1 MNRRVDEELD
11 LLFGT
16 SGAGESLDFEA
27 LETAL
32 RREVLGIAANLVTQ
46 RLNGDKSDQET
57 ATLECCCGQA
67 ARFAGRR
74 TKCFQ
79 TVLGEMRL
87 ERAYYH
93 CGQCGHGFFPRDRSL
108 GLEGQSLSPS
118 VVRMTGVVGALVSF
132 EEGSL
137 LLAELAGLSVSTKQV
152 ERTAEALGEEVAA
165 QERQS
170 TEPDLPAE
178 ETSTLYLGVDGTG
191 LRMRPSELVDRR
203 GKQPDGTA
211 KTREVKLCT
220 VWSAEGRDPKGRP
233 TRDPGS
239 VTYTAAIE
247 SAATRDTDVDV
258 SDFAQRVEREARRRR
273 FHEASRQVVL
283 GDGASWIW
291 NLAGELFPKAIQI
304 VDRFHVKEHLSTVSK
319 EIYGSGSD
327 LATEWAHQRYEELD
341 AGRLDELLQAL
352 QRHKLSCDEARKCIG
367 YIENNR
373 QRMRYLEFHQ
383 QGLCTSTGVVEA
395 GCKNVIGARL
405 KRSGMRW
412 TVQGANAVI
421 ALRCAQLSRNRF
433 EDFWECRAAG

>member
-1 MNRRVDEELD
+1 MNHQIDKEIA
-11 LLFGT
+11 LLLGT
-16 SGAGESLDFEA
+16 SGAGGNLDFEA
-27 LETAL
+27 LEAAL

-46 RLNGDKSDQET
+46 RLNADKSDQESPT
-57 ATLECCCGQA
+57 FACSCGQL

-74 TKCFQ
+74 TKSFQ

-93 CGQCGHGFFPRDRSL
+93 CGQCGQGFFPRDRSF
-108 GLEGQSLSPS
+108 GLEGQSLSPA
-118 VVRMTGVVGALVSF
+118 VVRMAGVVGALVSF

-137 LLAELAGLSVSTKQV
+137 LLAELAGLSVKTKQI

-170 TEPDLPAE
+170 IEPDLSVE
-178 ETSTLYLGVDGTG
+178 EAPTLYLGIDGTG
-191 LRMRPSELVDRR
+191 IRMRPSELVDRR

-233 TRDPGS
+233 IRDPGS

-247 SAATRDTDVDV
+247 SAATRDTDAKV
-258 SDFAQRVEREARRRR
+258 SAFAQRVEREAQRRR
-273 FHEASRQVVL
+273 FYEAPRQVVL
-283 GDGASWIW
+283 GDGAPWIW
-291 NLAGELFPKAIQI
+291 NLADELFPKAIQI
-304 VDRFHVKEHLSTVSK
+304 VDRFHAKEHLSTVSK

-327 LATEWAHQRYEELD
+327 LAKEWARQRYEELD
-341 AGRLDELLQAL
+341 SGKFDDLIEAL
-352 QRHKLSCDEARKCIG
+352 QRHELSCDEARKCIG
-367 YIENNR
+367 YLQTNR
-373 QRMRYLEFHQ
+373 QRMRYHEFHQ
-383 QGLCTSTGVVEA
+383 QSLCTSTGVVEA
-395 GCKNVIGARL
+395 GCKNAIGARL

-412 TVQGANAVI
+412 TVRGANAII

-433 EDFWECRAAG
+433 EDFWERKAAG